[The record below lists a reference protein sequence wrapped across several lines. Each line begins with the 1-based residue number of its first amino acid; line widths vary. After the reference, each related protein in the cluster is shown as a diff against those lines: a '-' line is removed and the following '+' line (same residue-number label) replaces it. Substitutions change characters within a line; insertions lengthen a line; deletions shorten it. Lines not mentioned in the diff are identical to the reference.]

1 MNQREILNKVAEEE
15 IDTHE
20 ETATMSFDGK
30 QFLVRIPKEIADIKK
45 MKKGDKLKFH
55 LKIAK
60 KPMPTEDS
68 TLTIE
73 YVRK

>member
-1 MNQREILNKVAEEE
+1 MSQREILNKVAEEE

-20 ETATMSFDGK
+20 ENATLSYDGK
-30 QFLVRIPKEIADIKK
+30 QFLVRIPKEVAEIKK

-55 LKIAK
+55 LKIAQ
-60 KPMPTEDS
+60 KPTPLQES
-68 TLTIE
+68 VLTIE